1 MLAAGVPLHLSARS
15 SRVSLA
21 RQGLAPHRKPP
32 NVLNRCLCSG
42 LPSPTG
48 HQPGH
53 GPPVAPSLEGPPTC
67 LQGRRVGSNRPH
79 RAEAGSVLLRAPLS
93 VPPPPGMWLPT
104 SQMCPHIRGRGPG
117 SVTAQ
122 PCDLRQGPL
131 SLGLIFSVCTK
142 KGSGWG
148 EFLSLEGNSVP
159 YTLRCT

>member
-1 MLAAGVPLHLSARS
+1 
-15 SRVSLA
+15 
-21 RQGLAPHRKPP
+21 
-32 NVLNRCLCSG
+32 
-42 LPSPTG
+42 
-48 HQPGH
+48 
-53 GPPVAPSLEGPPTC
+53 
-67 LQGRRVGSNRPH
+67 
-79 RAEAGSVLLRAPLS
+79 
-93 VPPPPGMWLPT
+93 MWLPT

-159 YTLRCT
+159 YTLRCTSNTKQCSSHPQGNEPSLVCSLGVSGSVFPTFHPKTKGSKETHSLSSAIGEEWSGLRVTAKKGSSGERQVHLQKTSPSQPPSVARWQRG